1 MPTLPLWPLK
11 CVFAGK
17 RWSNSCTDSIDDELG
32 NCTLAP
38 GWFFPPGCLLPLLP
52 EVPVPVQLTHNA
64 GFFCRALLFCFLLNH
79 LSISLPKATWLHREH
94 LMVGCCCCCGRTVVF
109 FMVWELPVQLM
120 QLAFWPC
127 FAFVRWVLLNH
138 LVTSLLPSATLW
150 HAAH

>member
-38 GWFFPPGCLLPLLP
+38 GWFLFPGCLLPLLP

-64 GFFCRALLFCFLLNH
+64 AVVAGDGLRTSSAIDAVGLFCFRMLGFTKPFVDILMKRKFYMYVFTYTNILLLIYIFDLYNLQLYLH
-79 LSISLPKATWLHREH
+79 L
-94 LMVGCCCCCGRTVVF
+94 
-109 FMVWELPVQLM
+109 Q
-120 QLAFWPC
+120 
-127 FAFVRWVLLNH
+127 
-138 LVTSLLPSATLW
+138 
-150 HAAH
+150 